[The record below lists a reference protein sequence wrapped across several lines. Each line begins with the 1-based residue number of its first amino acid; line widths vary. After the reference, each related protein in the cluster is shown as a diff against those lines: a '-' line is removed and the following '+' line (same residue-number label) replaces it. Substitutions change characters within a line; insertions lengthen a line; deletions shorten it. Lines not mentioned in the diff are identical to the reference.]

1 MSGDTIHS
9 VELESC
15 YWIQMIDISPRDQS
29 IIQKRRTPEKY
40 QKSIARET
48 LPDVHIH
55 NVAVGPDPE
64 MDKANTV
71 FMRCVDQV
79 QKLVH

>member
-1 MSGDTIHS
+1 MKMHVYCIHQVGKVNTNWFCQNS
-9 VELESC
+9 SALKDKTLVV
-15 YWIQMIDISPRDQS
+15 
-29 IIQKRRTPEKY
+29 
-40 QKSIARET
+40 RET

-79 QKLVH
+79 RKFIKIRSESS

>member
-1 MSGDTIHS
+1 M
-9 VELESC
+9 V
-15 YWIQMIDISPRDQS
+15 
-29 IIQKRRTPEKY
+29 
-40 QKSIARET
+40 RET

-79 QKLVH
+79 KQSIGIKLTRKAMYCFLQWQSQYNWSNQLS

>member
-1 MSGDTIHS
+1 M
-9 VELESC
+9 V
-15 YWIQMIDISPRDQS
+15 
-29 IIQKRRTPEKY
+29 
-40 QKSIARET
+40 RET

-79 QKLVH
+79 KQSFGIKLTRKAMYCFLQWQSHALDNQFLYISIWGIHL

>member
-1 MSGDTIHS
+1 
-9 VELESC
+9 
-15 YWIQMIDISPRDQS
+15 MIFRQEIKVSS
-29 IIQKRRTPEKY
+29 KHEENQKI
-40 QKSIARET
+40 IARDT

>member
-1 MSGDTIHS
+1 M
-9 VELESC
+9 
-15 YWIQMIDISPRDQS
+15 
-29 IIQKRRTPEKY
+29 
-40 QKSIARET
+40 IARET

-79 QKLVH
+79 QKLVHKDENQCHTVSAKQHLL